1 MAREKRDPFA
11 KHLEAMG
18 GKPTDKTQ
26 TADTTPT
33 ERLQSADSKPMK
45 DYRVRLPES
54 WWQELKR
61 RAAARGLKPSQL
73 LREIVAEWL
82 SQ

>member
-1 MAREKRDPFA
+1 MDRSAKKRA
-11 KHLEAMG
+11 AIERLAG
-18 GKPTDKTQ
+18 VGQ
-26 TADTTPT
+26 TPEQPQDDYDTPT
-33 ERLQSADSKPMK
+33 ERLQDDYEGPMK

-73 LREIVAEWL
+73 IREIVSEYL
-82 SQ
+82 RK